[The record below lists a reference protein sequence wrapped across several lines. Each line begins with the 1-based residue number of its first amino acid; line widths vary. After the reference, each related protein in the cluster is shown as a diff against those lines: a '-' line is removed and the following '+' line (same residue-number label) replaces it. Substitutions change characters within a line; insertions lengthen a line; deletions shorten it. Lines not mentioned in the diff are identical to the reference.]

1 MTEALHQDPQ
11 YQYAHA
17 VQAFEELRREHLQLN
32 DSYNDL
38 ETINET
44 VQEVVEVLRADKHQ
58 LLTELNEIKREISIQ
73 SIENTKLALKEKE
86 GFAFQEGLEK
96 KLNGQEEQLRQ
107 LDDELRDYSN
117 QQVQIQN
124 EMGSLEGAAHN
135 LSHQTASLSE
145 LRNHLDGTRLQQE
158 EAIRALEKEI
168 EAKVAE
174 VGAHDEQLW
183 DFKRDM
189 SARILALQRKA
200 QSANDELARLHRL
213 SEHEMNT
220 LSQQNRALNDELKN
234 RSDALYATK
243 KEMNEYTSSAQREI
257 NIKKEE
263 IQQCLSIVDLV
274 ERQNSGLEASIA
286 RMLEQNRVSENQIQE
301 KDNIN
306 NKNLIEQANFIAM
319 VHMELQTVREDLYMI
334 KSRLCHHCRDRLLT
348 GEQEEDEAEELA
360 RLQQPHPSLHAV
372 APVVRT
378 DYTQPPVPQQLP
390 THMSSPGN
398 DLERQRMEGELAKA
412 HEALEALNRQLLEER
427 EERARERRE
436 EEETRYQEEDD
447 RLHRQQEEELRKRRD
462 TEDDRRKQ
470 AGDELKT
477 FTIRFMNGTR
487 KKVDAFMTDT
497 VQDLIN
503 RVCSKVGLRPSEMFY
518 IAHSVNENSVL
529 GMVDRFLDRVCSM
542 LGARCLHTQQS
553 KTLYEEGINT
563 KCNLVFK
570 FKHYKR
576 VIKWIDTNAQDR
588 FFQQVHNNI
597 VTEYYPSPE
606 KLAVSLAGYELQTV
620 FGDAT
625 GKKRHSYFDKV
636 GLDAYLPVSVTP
648 LGYEYW
654 QERLFRNHKRRKGM
668 SPTDARNKYIDTL
681 RQFGS
686 HWGMTYFDIRDKE
699 NRPFVAGI
707 AEDGLHILSSD
718 KRVLIQSLRFM
729 HGPNQLAGWEKSS
742 TGIFVKRRDSKFMTL
757 YASSKLQS
765 EEMYNLLSEYYLM
778 LPREVQQALGIEI
791 PHRDQLTQELLP
803 PETFLPPLDS
813 RRVPVEFES
822 AAEYLK
828 TIYLEQVFS
837 PDDIDN
843 RPEPVLKFIN
853 EIDEALDAGRAL
865 VSMDLSS
872 AGMHDTDW
880 AMIAELIIRAMDY
893 DPTAE
898 PSVVPTDRLRN
909 WESNLQLEKL
919 SIANNDLTSSSLP
932 ATRDI
937 LNRCTLLTDVDVS
950 ALPLDNRHEA
960 TLVEPL
966 MKLRVQSLAM
976 NDCLV
981 GDKGVRALLDL
992 FTNRTLHTLLLNRN
1006 RITANVM
1013 GDIAGCLDL
1022 PYCSIMNL
1030 GLGTNKIQLR
1040 GLETLIKVMERARK
1054 PSTLN
1059 FSDNPLQ
1066 TRGGQRFGQLLE
1078 QQCGVTDLDISNTTG
1093 QMNITGDVALYI
1105 TRQLLNNPEIVRINF
1120 SDNPIG
1126 QNLHQLR
1133 DPSGQVTRDL
1143 PLEFFTFLEREAICN
1158 LTTLQLN
1165 RCELTNDH
1173 GAALTSALVDNYKL
1187 KVLEVSG
1194 NRLGLSDGNLPQGW
1208 VDLLASTSTLEEL
1221 DISKNSLQSKGLA
1234 VLFTALARNRSLR
1247 KVDISGNRLT
1257 DDSVSATGTRDE
1269 IVYMFSTNA
1278 GIREMIMAE
1287 MGFGDDVLERI
1298 AEGLAENRVM
1308 RKLIAPRNNISTRGI
1323 LDCTKH
1329 FAINTTLE
1337 ELELT
1342 CARVQQVEEEYMR
1355 SYKFII
1361 DNTNLET
1368 ILL

>member
-1 MTEALHQDPQ
+1 MSLPGVKPSNWPTSKYVREPDCPSWMPRDAFESAKGDPEKLLELCHQKIQTSQRTLDTTRKMTEALHQDPQ

-17 VQAFEELRREHLQLN
+17 VQQFEELRKEHLQLN

-86 GFAFQEGLEK
+86 AIAFQEGLTK
-96 KLNGQEEQLRQ
+96 KLDGQDAQVRQ

-117 QQVQIQN
+117 SQVQINN
-124 EMGSLEGAAHN
+124 EIASLEGAGHN
-135 LSHQTASLSE
+135 LSLQAASLSE
-145 LRNHLDGTRLQQE
+145 LRNHLDGTRLHQE
-158 EAIRALEKEI
+158 EAIRALESEI
-168 EAKVAE
+168 EHKVQE
-174 VGAHDEQLW
+174 VNAHDEQLW

-189 SARILALQRKA
+189 SARILALQRKVQA
-200 QSANDELARLHRL
+200 ANDELARLRRL

-220 LSQQNRALNDELKN
+220 LSHQNRALNDELKN
-234 RSDALYATK
+234 RSDGLYATR
-243 KEMNEYTSSAQREI
+243 KEMNEFSSSANREV

-274 ERQNSGLEASIA
+274 ERQNAGLEASIA

-334 KSRLCHHCRDRLLT
+334 KSRLCHHCRDRLLAH
-348 GEQEEDEAEELA
+348 EMLDDEAEELA
-360 RLQQPHPSLHAV
+360 RLHEPPMSQAV
-372 APVVRT
+372 APVVQHPNQL
-378 DYTQPPVPQQLP
+378 TQPPVSSQQPLTQMSPQEEVEKLRVQ
-390 THMSSPGN
+390 
-398 DLERQRMEGELAKA
+398 DELSKA

-427 EERARERRE
+427 EQRARERRE
-436 EEETRYQEEDD
+436 EEDARLQEEDD
-447 RLHRQQEEELRKRRD
+447 RLSRQQEEELRKRRND
-462 TEDDRRKQ
+462 EDEKRKQ

-497 VQDLIN
+497 VQDLID

-529 GMVDRFLDRVCSM
+529 GMVDRFLDR
-542 LGARCLHTQQS
+542 S

-563 KCNLVFK
+563 KCNLLFK

-576 VIKWIDTNAQDR
+576 VIRWADTNAQDR
-588 FFQQVHNNI
+588 FFQQVHQNI
-597 VTEYYPSPE
+597 VSEYYPTPE
-606 KLAVSLAGYELQTV
+606 KLAVALAGYELQTV

-681 RQFGS
+681 RQAGS

-707 AEDGLHILSSD
+707 AEDGLHVLSSD
-718 KRVLIQSLRFM
+718 KRVLIQSLKFM

-742 TGIFVKRRDSKFMTL
+742 TGIFVKKRDSKFMTL

-765 EEMYNLLSEYYLM
+765 EEMHNLLSEYYLM
-778 LPREVQQALGIEI
+778 LPREVQQALGVEI
-791 PHRDQLTQELLP
+791 PDRDALTQGLLP
-803 PETFLPPLDS
+803 PETFLPPLDN
-813 RRVPVEFES
+813 RMVPVEFES

-828 TIYLEQVFS
+828 TIYLEQIFS
-837 PDDIDN
+837 PDDVEN

-853 EIDEALDAGRAL
+853 EVDDALDEGHPL
-865 VSMDLSS
+865 SSMDLSL
-872 AGMHDTDW
+872 AGMRDSDW
-880 AMIAELIIRAMDY
+880 AMLAELIVRAMDY

-898 PSVVPTDRLRN
+898 PSIVPTDRLRN
-909 WESNLQLEKL
+909 WDSNLQLERL
-919 SIANNDLTSSSLP
+919 SIAQNDLTGASIPS
-932 ATRDI
+932 TRDV
-937 LNRCTLLTDVDVS
+937 LNRCTQLTDVDVS
-950 ALPLDNRHEA
+950 GLPLDNRHEA

-966 MKLRVQSLAM
+966 MKLRIQNLAM
-976 NDCLV
+976 NECLV
-981 GDKGVRALLDL
+981 GDKGVRAVLDL
-992 FTNRTLHTLLLNRN
+992 FTNRTLHTLLLNKN

-1022 PYCSIMNL
+1022 PYCSIQNI

-1054 PSTLN
+1054 PATLN

-1066 TRGGQRFGQLLE
+1066 ARGGQRFGQLLE

-1093 QMNITGDVALYI
+1093 QMNITGVLSI
-1105 TRQLLNNPEIVRINF
+1105 LSHSP
-1120 SDNPIG
+1120 
-1126 QNLHQLR
+1126 
-1133 DPSGQVTRDL
+1133 QVTS
-1143 PLEFFTFLEREAICN
+1143 
-1158 LTTLQLN
+1158 
-1165 RCELTNDH
+1165 RC
-1173 GAALTSALVDNYKL
+1173 TS
-1187 KVLEVSG
+1187 
-1194 NRLGLSDGNLPQGW
+1194 P
-1208 VDLLASTSTLEEL
+1208 
-1221 DISKNSLQSKGLA
+1221 
-1234 VLFTALARNRSLR
+1234 
-1247 KVDISGNRLT
+1247 
-1257 DDSVSATGTRDE
+1257 DS
-1269 IVYMFSTNA
+1269 
-1278 GIREMIMAE
+1278 
-1287 MGFGDDVLERI
+1287 
-1298 AEGLAENRVM
+1298 
-1308 RKLIAPRNNISTRGI
+1308 
-1323 LDCTKH
+1323 C
-1329 FAINTTLE
+1329 
-1337 ELELT
+1337 
-1342 CARVQQVEEEYMR
+1342 
-1355 SYKFII
+1355 
-1361 DNTNLET
+1361 
-1368 ILL
+1368 